1 MGLEYYRQVSITE
14 YMQLY
19 QGFFH
24 FVIILEEVLQYFYVK
39 GYYLITL
46 YSGCQVKHK
55 WNLSLKGFITMQVLL
70 VKCLLLLGFVYVF
83 YWFTRNVLLYFFCIC
98 HEWKKKL
105 LFIVWSLTKMHLRSH
120 LWEYFPYM
128 TLMVNS
134 GYQVL
139 VRVNKKPVASFR
151 IDLPV
156 KLSCWLNVN
165 FCVYVYVYKWFSYPC
180 LSDNQVPCWRSSCLC
195 CF

>member
-1 MGLEYYRQVSITE
+1 MKFESERIHNYAGFACKVPFASRVCLCILLIYQECAALFF
-14 YMQLY
+14 LY
-19 QGFFH
+19 
-24 FVIILEEVLQYFYVK
+24 
-39 GYYLITL
+39 
-46 YSGCQVKHK
+46 
-55 WNLSLKGFITMQVLL
+55 LSWM
-70 VKCLLLLGFVYVF
+70 
-83 YWFTRNVLLYFFCIC
+83 
-98 HEWKKKL
+98 EKKL

-165 FCVYVYVYKWFSYPC
+165 FCVYVYVYKWFSC